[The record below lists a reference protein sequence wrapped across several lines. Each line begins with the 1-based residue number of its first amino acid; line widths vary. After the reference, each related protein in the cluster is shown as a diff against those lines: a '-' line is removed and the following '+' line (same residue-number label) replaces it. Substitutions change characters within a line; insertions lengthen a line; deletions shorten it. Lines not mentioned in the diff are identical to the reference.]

1 MPEARSTP
9 TAPTLRGVRLV
20 AGAYDAMSAALV
32 QRAGFD
38 AVWASG
44 FSISASRLLP
54 DCNAMTVE
62 DLAERVAQMTPAL
75 EVPIVV
81 DCDEGYGALDD
92 TRRLVRRLAACGV
105 AGVCIEDTVYPKTN
119 SFCDDPSRALIELP
133 VFAEKVKAVRDEAP
147 HLAVIA
153 RTESLIAGY
162 ALQDAID
169 RADQMAQLGVDYLV
183 IHSRYRTMDE
193 FRWLACAW
201 SGRAP
206 LIVIPTLLEDGSWQ
220 ELLDMGFA
228 MVIYANQVLR
238 AAVTAQERILG
249 QILNLGIGGPGQQE
263 LASLDHLF
271 DLTNLRTSLT
281 RLT

>member
-1 MPEARSTP
+1 MPEVRATQ
-9 TAPTLRGVRLV
+9 TAPGLRGVRLV

-54 DCNAMTVE
+54 DCNAMTVN
-62 DLAERVAQMTPAL
+62 DLADRVAQMTPGL
-75 EVPIVV
+75 DVPIVV
-81 DCDEGYGALDD
+81 DCDEGYGPLED
-92 TRRLVRRLAACGV
+92 TRRLIRRLAACGV

-119 SFCDDPSRALIELP
+119 SFCDDPSRALVELS
-133 VFAEKVKAVRDEAP
+133 VFAEKVKAVKEEAP
-147 HLAVIA
+147 HLVVIA

-162 ALQDAID
+162 GLQDAVA
-169 RADQMAQLGVDYLV
+169 RADQLAQLGVDYV
-183 IHSRYRTMDE
+183 IIHSRYRTINE
-193 FRWLACAW
+193 FRWLASAW

-206 LIVIPTLLEDGSWQ
+206 LIVIPTLLEDGSWRD
-220 ELLDMGFA
+220 LLDLGFA
-228 MVIYANQVLR
+228 MVIYANQTLR
-238 AAVTAQERILG
+238 AAVTAQERILE
-249 QILNLGIGGPGQQE
+249 QILDLAIGRPGRQE

-271 DLTNLRTSLT
+271 DLTNLRPSLT